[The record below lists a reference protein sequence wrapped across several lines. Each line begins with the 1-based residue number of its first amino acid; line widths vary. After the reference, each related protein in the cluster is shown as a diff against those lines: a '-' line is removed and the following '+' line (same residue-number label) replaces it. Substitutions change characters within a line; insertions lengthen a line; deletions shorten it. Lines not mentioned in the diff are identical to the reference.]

1 MDIRIGI
8 AHSPREIS
16 FESGQSP
23 ADIEKAVAEV
33 LSGAS
38 SHLSLTDVKGTV
50 YLVPATTLSYVEI
63 GAEEARRVGF
73 VL

>member
-16 FESGQSP
+16 FESNQAP
-23 ADIEKAVAEV
+23 ADIEKAVAGP
-33 LSGAS
+33 LAGSDA
-38 SHLSLTDVKGTV
+38 HLSLTDVKGTV
-50 YLVPATTLSYVEI
+50 YIVPASALSYVEI
-63 GAEEARRVGF
+63 GVEEARRVGF

>member
-1 MDIRIGI
+1 VDIRIGI

-16 FESGQSP
+16 FESSQSP
-23 ADIEKAVAEV
+23 ADIEKAVADV

-38 SHLSLTDVKGTV
+38 GHLSLTDVKGTV
-50 YLVPATTLSYVEI
+50 YLVPAATLSYVEI

>member
-1 MDIRIGI
+1 VDIRIGI

-16 FESGQSP
+16 FESSQSP
-23 ADIEKAVAEV
+23 ADIEKAVADV
-33 LSGAS
+33 LAGSAA
-38 SHLSLTDVKGTV
+38 HLSLKDSKGTV
-50 YLVPATTLSYVEI
+50 YLVPSASLSYVEI